1 MYLMLIDL
9 YIKYVEELK
18 GYKTKRE
25 PRILFLLAFRKL
37 LIVSQPELLF
47 DQ

>member
-1 MYLMLIDL
+1 MLIDL

-25 PRILFLLAFRKL
+25 PRKILFLLAFRKL